1 MSLEKI
7 IKKIS
12 DNAEAEV
19 RKIIDKSKQE
29 AEEIKKKAGEEA
41 SNAAEEYLSEEE
53 RRRELEANRIVT
65 KARMDKK
72 MKILFCKKEIIDEIL
87 DAAFKEAIRGKESLK
102 KRIIMKE
109 GEKEGALD
117 KDKLKDELRPE
128 IERSIAEDL
137 KL

>member
-7 IKKIS
+7 IKKIR

-19 RKIIDKSKQE
+19 RKIVDKSKQE

-41 SNAAEEYLSEEE
+41 SNAAEEYLSAEE

-72 MKILFCKKEIIDEIL
+72 MEILFCKKEIIDEIL
-87 DAAFKEAIRGKESLK
+87 DAAFIEALKGKESLK

-109 GEKEGALD
+109 GEKEGILD

-128 IERSIAEDL
+128 LERSIAEDL